1 MPQPPLSPRY
11 RFFVR
16 LSAWVVFVWEKV
28 LPQRWLRRKTKKKIH
43 CILVLEGHNS
53 EYMAVW
59 HCWRGIFQSPLWCVS
74 TSHGQSLTPPLSN
87 RSPYIV
93 VIVKRML
100 SAMKLKARVT
110 YIAVPL
116 FSDAKSAFTFSCVTI
131 YDPSVHFVPLSI
143 IHLNPIQPLPS
154 TRQPW
159 ITKTISLKNYKW

>member
-1 MPQPPLSPRY
+1 MPHSPLSPRY
-11 RFFVR
+11 LVLVR
-16 LSAWVVFVWEKV
+16 LCAWGAFVWEKIFLDSDLNV
-28 LPQRWLRRKTKKKIH
+28 KQKRKTLYSSVGGAYFRIYGSVA
-43 CILVLEGHNS
+43 LLEGHIS
-53 EYMAVW
+53 E
-59 HCWRGIFQSPLWCVS
+59 SPLVCQHQPWSVTDS
-74 TSHGQSLTPPLSN
+74 PLSN

-116 FSDAKSAFTFSCVTI
+116 FSEAKSAFTFSCVTI

>member
-1 MPQPPLSPRY
+1 M
-11 RFFVR
+11 
-16 LSAWVVFVWEKV
+16 
-28 LPQRWLRRKTKKKIH
+28 
-43 CILVLEGHNS
+43 LEGHNS

-100 SAMKLKARVT
+100 SAMKLKARFT

-116 FSDAKSAFTFSCVTI
+116 FSEAKSAFTFSCVTI

-159 ITKTISLKNYKW
+159 ITKTISLKKTINDKCNKWLNSEKHKHFVMHDILVDLKIEWIR